1 MSDQDD
7 SVTTL
12 TPTRF
17 DGRQNLTAWEKG
29 KSGNPSGLP
38 KWKTMNATEYAKT
51 LETKAVRALEKILEN
66 EDEKFKGG
74 DIVSAAKLIIAIA
87 NSDKSVPSGKDV
99 DGQVINLTEHS
110 NDDLLALLNKTS
122 KSQ

>member
-1 MSDQDD
+1 
-7 SVTTL
+7 
-12 TPTRF
+12 
-17 DGRQNLTAWEKG
+17 
-29 KSGNPSGLP
+29 
-38 KWKTMNATEYAKT
+38 MNATEYAKT